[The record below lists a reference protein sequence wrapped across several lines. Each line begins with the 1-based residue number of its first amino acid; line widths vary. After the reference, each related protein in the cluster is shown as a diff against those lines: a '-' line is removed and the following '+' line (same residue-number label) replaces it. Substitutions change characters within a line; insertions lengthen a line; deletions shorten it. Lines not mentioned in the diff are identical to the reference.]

1 MPSLESTCENSSANM
16 QSKRRVTSL
25 EKVDS
30 RKNAQSVEN
39 LESSFDNATI
49 LNEPTN
55 DSKSFNKNAQILHEP
70 QIANEDSSV
79 DSMDCHATASA
90 LARNDGKNAAIK
102 NEDSRICDKNAPT
115 LSLRE
120 NPQGFSWQSISAQD
134 SKQNAQNLGK
144 QHAAEKVDSSNDY
157 FANANTMDC
166 HATASALA
174 RNDRNNATILNEP
187 TNDSKSFNKNAQILH
202 EPQAEAKVDS
212 RNEAQ
217 NLNDSAQDSR
227 IFESNAKNVFCS
239 QAARRQDLENIES
252 SFDNAAILN
261 EPTND
266 SKNCGGALRVLGQF
280 GGRSYLSGNDCLQ
293 TAPIASNCSPKA
305 ELLTPKFHIF
315 FNASTP
321 YLKFLSVL
329 LHSIIT
335 HANAAPSAPFVF
347 HILLD
352 SRGFDEDSPQ
362 ELAKLPALESLLN
375 SVHPCTISTHDCAT
389 LLDTINAPRN
399 QTRVIYSRLFLAHF
413 VPECVQ
419 KALYLDVDML
429 ALSDVREIFTS
440 DMQDSIIAVVRDVVS
455 KQSPL
460 SARKATGAPYHFS
473 PKHIYF
479 NSGMMLINLPKWREK
494 RIEQRCVEF
503 LNTYCAL
510 YFDQDALNAVVG
522 ENAHYF

>member
-1 MPSLESTCENSSANM
+1 MPSLESTCE
-16 QSKRRVTSL
+16 
-25 EKVDS
+25 
-30 RKNAQSVEN
+30 
-39 LESSFDNATI
+39 
-49 LNEPTN
+49 
-55 DSKSFNKNAQILHEP
+55 
-70 QIANEDSSV
+70 
-79 DSMDCHATASA
+79 
-90 LARNDGKNAAIK
+90 
-102 NEDSRICDKNAPT
+102 
-115 LSLRE
+115 
-120 NPQGFSWQSISAQD
+120 
-134 SKQNAQNLGK
+134 
-144 QHAAEKVDSSNDY
+144 
-157 FANANTMDC
+157 
-166 HATASALA
+166 
-174 RNDRNNATILNEP
+174 
-187 TNDSKSFNKNAQILH
+187 
-202 EPQAEAKVDS
+202 
-212 RNEAQ
+212 
-217 NLNDSAQDSR
+217 
-227 IFESNAKNVFCS
+227 
-239 QAARRQDLENIES
+239 
-252 SFDNAAILN
+252 NAAILN

-293 TAPIASNCSPKA
+293 TAPIASNRSPKA

-329 LHSIIT
+329 LHSIIA
-335 HANAAPSAPFVF
+335 HANATNSAPFAF

-375 SVHPCTISTHDCAT
+375 STHPCTISTHDCAT
-389 LLDTINAPRN
+389 LLDTINAPKN
-399 QTRVIYSRLFLAHF
+399 QTRVIYSRLFLARF

-429 ALSDVREIFTS
+429 ALSDVREIFAS

-460 SARKATGAPYHFS
+460 SARDATGAPYHFS

-522 ENAHYF
+522 ENAHYLDISWNLQTQFYNQYRFYEYRIANALSYKNPLAQSFAARKIIHYVCEPKPWSSPYLALDSTHLPMFGYERAIWWDLARKTTPFAKQLIELESSFASLEDYAHALSKDLQAMQLRVDKIIALLKNPLGFAYRACKARFTK